1 MWIKMYNITYNTIQN
16 CVIREMIYMR
26 EKLIDEI
33 QNIEDDTL
41 LKFLLDLIVS
51 YRKAK
56 KRRPN

>member
-1 MWIKMYNITYNTIQN
+1 
-16 CVIREMIYMR
+16 MIYMR

>member
-1 MWIKMYNITYNTIQN
+1 
-16 CVIREMIYMR
+16 MIYMR

-51 YRKAK
+51 YRKSK